1 MESRRIES
9 LIAFEG
15 FFYSFR
21 AQPPF
26 WLHGAFVVKT
36 KGVNLLGNGGRRAV
50 GPTYFNGCL
59 GNGFNCVQTV
69 YLCLRL
75 LAGWAAAAAS
85 AGRVVAV
92 LSKINKLN
100 S

>member
-36 KGVNLLGNGGRRAV
+36 KGVNLLGNGGRRRPSGQLILTGV
-50 GPTYFNGCL
+50 LEMDSIVFKQ
-59 GNGFNCVQTV
+59 FICVFDF
-69 YLCLRL
+69 
-75 LAGWAAAAAS
+75 AAAPPGP
-85 AGRVVAV
+85 AG
-92 LSKINKLN
+92 LSQC
-100 S
+100 